1 MDNIEGLKSKSIKK
15 DLIFLILFILLLID
29 KTSSVY
35 ENHMKISLDMGLFIV
50 DLLGVIFFTKDIVSK
65 IKFNKELQKNN
76 IK

>member
-35 ENHMKISLDMGLFIV
+35 ESHMRISLDMFLFIV
-50 DLLGVIFFTKDIVSK
+50 DLLGVIFFTKETVTK